1 MLRRSRAA
9 FAQVRR
15 RRGRLGANS
24 DSALADQFVATDPL
38 STHQLEI
45 EDLAVMTIARRQL
58 VAADL
63 RELLRAI
70 RVASDL

>member
-1 MLRRSRAA
+1 MLRRPRAA
-9 FAQVRR
+9 FAQVRP

-24 DSALADQFVATDPL
+24 DSPLADEFVATDPL